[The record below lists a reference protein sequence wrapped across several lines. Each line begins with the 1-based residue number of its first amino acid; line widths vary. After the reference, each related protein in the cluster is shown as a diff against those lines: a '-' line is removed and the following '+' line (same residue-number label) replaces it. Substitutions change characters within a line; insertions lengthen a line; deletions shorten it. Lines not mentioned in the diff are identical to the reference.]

1 MEADVYDV
9 QGKVIGKVSLP
20 QVFSNVSTYNKD
32 LVLRAL
38 LSEQSRN
45 YQPQGRDPLA
55 GLRTSATYVGRYNT
69 YRTLRHMG
77 VAIRPRQK
85 LAKGAMGEVRRI
97 PSSRKGR
104 RAHPSKVEKRIVE
117 RINKKEYNKA
127 LAIAIAAT
135 ANADEVGKRH
145 VFKNKLPIVV
155 SDDVENLSKTKEVL
169 NFLLKLG
176 LKEDLDRSHKPRLR
190 KGLRRLAKR
199 RHFRASV
206 LLVARNASKLEKA
219 GRNIPGVDVASV
231 DKLSVGLLAP
241 GGLPR
246 LVVWTKSAIES
257 VKV

>member
-9 QGKVIGKVSLP
+9 QGNVVGKVSLP
-20 QVFSNVSTYNKD
+20 AIFSSGPQYSTD

-97 PSSRKGR
+97 PSARKGR

-127 LAIAIAAT
+127 IAMAIAAT
-135 ANADEVGKRH
+135 ANAEEVAKRH
-145 VFKNKLPIVV
+145 IFKNKLPIVV
-155 SDDVENLSKTKEVL
+155 SDDVEKLSKTKDVL
-169 NFLLKLG
+169 NLLLRLG
-176 LKEDLDRSHKPRLR
+176 LKEDIEKSHEPRLR
-190 KGLRRLAKR
+190 KGLRRSARR
-199 RHFRASV
+199 RHFRYSV
-206 LLVARNASKLEKA
+206 LLVAKDASKLEKA

-231 DKLSVGLLAP
+231 DKLSIGLLAP
-241 GGLPR
+241 GGMPR
-246 LVVWTKSAIES
+246 LVVWTKGAIES